1 MAKVVVVAPYVPYPA
16 RHGGA
21 IRSRVLLDALRLDHE
36 VHLAAA
42 VANDEDRAHAKAL
55 GEPNEVYYLHE
66 MLFKEFRCKGESC
79 ASWSDAAPAVH
90 GRRIKTDELA
100 ERRPN
105 IIL

>member
-1 MAKVVVVAPYVPYPA
+1 MRSAEFTQVADMYHFDHVYFHELFDLRSDPYQ
-16 RHGGA
+16 
-21 IRSRVLLDALRLDHE
+21 LRNIYGE
-36 VHLAAA
+36 QSAA
-42 VANDEDRAHAKAL
+42 VKSQ
-55 GEPNEVYYLHE
+55 LHE